1 MENKNDVL
9 LFEETK
15 KRLQSLLEYTV
26 MPYNGGIDE
35 EDKNLK
41 RKTGKCKME
50 KVVCH
55 KMQG

>member
-35 EDKNLK
+35 EY
-41 RKTGKCKME
+41 KTGYKKW
-50 KVVCH
+50 
-55 KMQG
+55 